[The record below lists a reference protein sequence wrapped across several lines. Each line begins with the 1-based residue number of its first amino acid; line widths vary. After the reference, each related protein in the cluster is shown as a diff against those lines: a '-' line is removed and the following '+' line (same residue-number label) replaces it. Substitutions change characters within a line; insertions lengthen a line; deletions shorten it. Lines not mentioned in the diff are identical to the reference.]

1 MIYYMPDPLD
11 LLQNIKTREHRTIT
25 LPSGGLLNI
34 EILDKQ
40 QARVVG
46 IISTDPMDYMDTKLQ
61 PGNIL
66 DLVYSE
72 VLV

>member
-1 MIYYMPDPLD
+1 LIYYMPDPLD
-11 LLQNIKTREHRTIT
+11 LLQNINTPEHRTIN

-34 EILDKQ
+34 EMLDKQ

-46 IISTDPMDYMDTKLQ
+46 IISTDPMDYMDTKFQ

-66 DLVYSE
+66 DLVYTSF
-72 VLV
+72 

>member
-1 MIYYMPDPLD
+1 MIFYMADPLD
-11 LLQNIKTREHRTIT
+11 LLQDIKTPEQRSIT

-46 IISTDPMDYMDTKLQ
+46 IISTDPMDYMDSNLQ
-61 PGNIL
+61 PGNLL
-66 DLVYSE
+66 DISFKI
-72 VLV
+72 

>member
-11 LLQNIKTREHRTIT
+11 LLQSINTPEHRTIT
-25 LPSGGLLNI
+25 LPSGGLLDI
-34 EILDKQ
+34 EMLDKQ

-46 IISTDPMDYMDTKLQ
+46 IISTDPMDYMDTKFQ

-66 DLVYSE
+66 DLVYK
-72 VLV
+72 

>member
-1 MIYYMPDPLD
+1 MIYYMPDPLE
-11 LLQNIKTREHRTIT
+11 LLQNIKTYEHRMIT

-34 EILDKQ
+34 EIMDKQ

-72 VLV
+72 GLF